1 LPSDSN
7 MNEEFYA
14 KKMQNPIVIDYVA
27 GVVYKDNPYVSN
39 VFDLD
44 FRDQEPIMD
53 AKAWNSLQKNQSK
66 TAAVGTD
73 PLKIADVF
81 LGKYADIANQ
91 MFTDIKEARRTRD
104 LSKAAAIIT
113 SKDYPLLQDAVVV
126 AEQPEF
132 IETGIVSGLF
142 EEVAINQLSGK
153 YRDFA
158 HDLKWYRNIP
168 EGKSPEPSFGSVSE
182 VSFRLF
188 KHGGAVAITDRARDV
203 INSGNIFSR
212 LVNQLQEVRL
222 ADENAMVV
230 TEVESN
236 TGNTEAGV
244 DFGAMTGALSTNN
257 PKGVIAEINAD
268 FGNSTRPELR
278 WDLFL
283 TKSRVFSEYVT
294 NTFVSGSPYVANI
307 AQNPENGNISSGVP
321 GFPSYVTWARAD
333 ELALDSGKD
342 GIAMNR
348 AAIKKWRGP
357 TRQYTIT
364 DPEKEYTKYTTKTH
378 FAVDTIKPELI
389 YLVTDIYA

>member
-1 LPSDSN
+1 
-7 MNEEFYA
+7 ME
-14 KKMQNPIVIDYVA
+14 NPIVTDPVA
-27 GVVYKDNPYVSN
+27 GLILKDKPLIKN

-44 FRDQEPIMD
+44 FKEQEPILD
-53 AKAWNSLQKNQSK
+53 ARAWNSLQKNESK
-66 TAAVGTD
+66 TAAIGSD

-81 LGKYADIANQ
+81 LGKYADTANQ
-91 MFTDIKEARRTRD
+91 MFTDIKEAKRTRNAS
-104 LSKAAAIIT
+104 LAAAIIT
-113 SKDYPLLQDAVVV
+113 SKDYSLLQDSVVV
-126 AEQPEF
+126 AENPEF
-132 IETGIVSGLF
+132 IETGVVSGLF
-142 EEVAINQLSGK
+142 EETAINQISGK

-203 INSGNIFSR
+203 INGGNIFSR

-222 ADENAMVV
+222 ADEDYMVV
-230 TEVESN
+230 DEVESN
-236 TGNTEAGV
+236 TTNTEAGV
-244 DFGAMTGALSTNN
+244 DFGAMTGTASTNN
-257 PKGVIAEINAD
+257 PKALIAEINAD

-278 WDLFL
+278 WDLFI

-294 NTFVSGSPYVANI
+294 NTFVSGSPYVANP
-307 AQNPENGNISSGVP
+307 AQNPENGNSSTGIP
-321 GFPSYVTWARAD
+321 GFPSYVTWVRAD
-333 ELALDSGKD
+333 EMSLDSGKD

-348 AAIKKWRGP
+348 SAIRKFRGP

-378 FAVDTIKPELI
+378 FAVETIKPELI

>member
-1 LPSDSN
+1 
-7 MNEEFYA
+7 MFTEIREA
-14 KKMQNPIVIDYVA
+14 KKTRNA
-27 GVVYKDNPYVSN
+27 
-39 VFDLD
+39 
-44 FRDQEPIMD
+44 
-53 AKAWNSLQKNQSK
+53 SL
-66 TAAVGTD
+66 
-73 PLKIADVF
+73 
-81 LGKYADIANQ
+81 
-91 MFTDIKEARRTRD
+91 
-104 LSKAAAIIT
+104 AAAIIT
-113 SKDYPLLQDAVVV
+113 SKDYSLLQDVVVV
-126 AEQPEF
+126 AENPEF
-132 IETGIVSGLF
+132 IETGIISGLF
-142 EEVAINQLSGK
+142 EETPINQLSGK

-203 INSGNIFSR
+203 INGGNIFSR

-222 ADENAMVV
+222 ADENDLVV
-230 TEVESN
+230 DEIETN
-236 TGNTEAGV
+236 TANTEAGV
-244 DFGAMTGALSTNN
+244 DFGQMTGTASTNN

-333 ELALDSGKD
+333 ELSLDSGKD
-342 GIAMNR
+342 GIALNR
-348 AAIKKWRGP
+348 AAIRKWRGP

-364 DPEKEYTKYTTKTH
+364 DPEKEYQKYTTKTH
-378 FAVDTIKPELI
+378 FGVDTLKPELV
-389 YLVTDIYA
+389 YLVQDIYA

>member
-1 LPSDSN
+1 MS
-7 MNEEFYA
+7 EQEIYA
-14 KKMQNPIVIDYVA
+14 KQMNNPIVIDHYS
-27 GVVYKDNPYVSN
+27 GIVYKDNPRIAN

-44 FRDQEPIMD
+44 FKDLEPVMD
-53 AKAWNSLQKNQSK
+53 ARAWNSLKKDQSK
-66 TAAVGTD
+66 TAAIGSD

-81 LGKYADIANQ
+81 LGQYSDKATQY
-91 MFTDIKEARRTRD
+91 FSEIKEARKTRNQS
-104 LSKAAAIIT
+104 LAAAIIT
-113 SKDYPLLQDAVVV
+113 SKDYTLLQDTVVV
-126 AEQPEF
+126 AEEPEF
-132 IETGIVSGLF
+132 IETGVVSGLF
-142 EEVAINQLSGK
+142 EETAINQISGK

-168 EGKSPEPSFGSVSE
+168 EGKSPEPSFGAVSE

-203 INSGNIFSR
+203 INGGNIFSK

-222 ADENAMVV
+222 ADENDMVV
-230 TEVESN
+230 DEIESN
-236 TGNTEAGV
+236 TSNTETGV
-244 DFGAMTGALSTNN
+244 DFGAMTGTASTNN

-294 NTFVSGSPYVANI
+294 NTFVSGSPYVANP
-307 AQNPENGNISSGVP
+307 AQNPENGNISSGIP
-321 GFPSYVTWARAD
+321 GFPSYVTWVRAD
-333 ELALDSGKD
+333 ELSLDSGKD

-348 AAIKKWRGP
+348 SAIRKFRGP

-378 FAVDTIKPELI
+378 FAVETLKPELI